1 MTRSRFAATQ
11 QASFSIAGAERAQGE
26 PFGSGLETNGLP
38 PGTIVGVNSIADL
51 PITAPSRPV
60 TAPELPVDAEG
71 RPRYGYVVIEGPVG
85 VGKSALAKV
94 LAEKWA
100 MTPIFEQPQSNPFL
114 ERFYRDPARHA
125 LAVQQHFLLER
136 RRLAAGLRNA
146 AVGAGPGH
154 SSGSPFNAAFGPAA
168 AATSSSMAGVTGG
181 VAAAL
186 GPVISDFL
194 PEKDA
199 LYAELNLDTDE
210 FALYQRLAAQLPS
223 AAPVPDLVIYLQAS
237 PEALFARIQKRGSGV
252 ELQMSD
258 AYLRALCDAY
268 NQFFYHYE
276 AAPLLTVNAENLA
289 PAEDE
294 SDLALLLDH
303 IHRMRGPREFFVKG
317 SI

>member
-1 MTRSRFAATQ
+1 MNRSRFAPAPLSSYS
-11 QASFSIAGAERAQGE
+11 ASGADRAAGE
-26 PFGSGLETNGLP
+26 PIGAHSSLEPDALP
-38 PGTIVGVNSIADL
+38 PDTIIGVNSIADL

-60 TAPELPVDAEG
+60 TAPEWPVDAEG

-100 MTPIFEQPQSNPFL
+100 MTPVFEQPHANPFL

-136 RRLAAGLRNA
+136 RRLAAGLKHA
-146 AVGAGPGH
+146 AVGVGPGGGQGMT
-154 SSGSPFNAAFGPAA
+154 SSAAALGTSGSIMGTASG
-168 AATSSSMAGVTGG
+168 TLAG
-181 VAAAL
+181 L

-199 LYAELNLDTDE
+199 LYAELNLDPEE
-210 FALYQRLAAQLPS
+210 FALYQRLAAQLPNPS
-223 AAPVPDLVIYLQAS
+223 PVPDLVIYLQAS

-276 AAPLLTVNAENLA
+276 AAPLLTVNAENMA

-294 SDLALLLDH
+294 ADLALLLDH

-317 SI
+317 SL

>member
-1 MTRSRFAATQ
+1 M
-11 QASFSIAGAERAQGE
+11 
-26 PFGSGLETNGLP
+26 
-38 PGTIVGVNSIADL
+38 
-51 PITAPSRPV
+51 
-60 TAPELPVDAEG
+60 DAEG

-100 MTPIFEQPQSNPFL
+100 MTPVFEQPQTNPFL

-136 RRLAAGLRNA
+136 RRLAAGLKNA
-146 AVGAGPGH
+146 SVGAGPF
-154 SSGSPFNAAFGPAA
+154 SGGGAFGPAA
-168 AATSSSMAGVTGG
+168 ASSSNAMAGVTGG
-181 VAAAL
+181 AALGL

-194 PEKDA
+194 LEKDA
-199 LYAELNLDTDE
+199 LYAELNLDADE

-237 PEALFARIQKRGSGV
+237 PEVLFARIQKRGSGV

-276 AAPLLTVNAENLA
+276 AAPLLTVNAENMA

-294 SDLALLLDH
+294 ADLALLLDH

-317 SI
+317 SMSI